1 MSGKPGIW
9 RQHTLGKDGSS
20 QNSGIVPVCVIKTH
34 AVLAWF
40 FSAVSAIAS
49 CVGVCPVVQVGMIC
63 SNEPG
68 YYEDGGFGI
77 RVENLLTI
85 EEAGTEFR
93 WEGGA

>member
-1 MSGKPGIW
+1 
-9 RQHTLGKDGSS
+9 
-20 QNSGIVPVCVIKTH
+20 
-34 AVLAWF
+34 
-40 FSAVSAIAS
+40 
-49 CVGVCPVVQVGMIC
+49 MIC

-93 WEGGA
+93 WECGNRMAAVLCPTSEKGGFFQWM